1 MFYQGTEKWSV
12 ALVIK
17 NWILRKRNT
26 YQTYINIE
34 HIIITD
40 GFEIQYILDVMNK
53 V

>member
-1 MFYQGTEKWSV
+1 MFYQETVKCSV

-26 YQTYINIE
+26 YRTDINIE

-40 GFEIQYILDVMNK
+40 CFES
-53 V
+53 